1 MATEYRP
8 TVVGTP
14 AEGKKVDSQTAIK
27 KMENELAE
35 MAVSMRQTRRDYVDG
50 MISDAEIDK
59 VEKQFLTKLTEQRNF
74 LQLLRRSVGEK

>member
-14 AEGKKVDSQTAIK
+14 EEGKKVDPRTAIE

-50 MISDAEIDK
+50 MLSEAELDK
-59 VEKQFLTKLTEQRNF
+59 VEKQFMAKLVEQRNA
-74 LQLLRRSVGEK
+74 LQLLRRAVGAR